1 MHSKKLLYIMFIKV
15 YRFTFR
21 CIQRNNFILMFIKV
35 MSSYLDN
42 FKITMETKSCISS
55 YLINM
60 ITLSRMTV
68 TKMQVGRKVLQE
80 FGKLDSEKSG
90 IIFSLYIF
98 SVDNL

>member
-15 YRFTFR
+15 
-21 CIQRNNFILMFIKV
+21 
-35 MSSYLDN
+35 MSSDLDN

-98 SVDNL
+98 SVDNLKVITHQSFYKQT